1 MNATYE
7 GLGLN
12 ANVNVP
18 ISSGDPSLTLGIT
31 LTPNNFKKNNINDK
45 LEQISIEQEAMKLD
59 AAYSAYETALR
70 ERQLKLEDI
79 LWNVKSNQTNYEMYV
94 KVEESMKDYYK
105 KGLVSE
111 KEYSSAQ
118 NNTIQAKVKQISGY
132 IDLIIYNNE
141 VTAMFVE

>member
-1 MNATYE
+1 M
-7 GLGLN
+7 
-12 ANVNVP
+12 
-18 ISSGDPSLTLGIT
+18 
-31 LTPNNFKKNNINDK
+31 
-45 LEQISIEQEAMKLD
+45 
-59 AAYSAYETALR
+59 
-70 ERQLKLEDI
+70 EDI
-79 LWNVKSNQTNYEMYV
+79 LWNVKRNQTNYEMYV